1 VSSRQKLVAYLV
13 LTLYTQGMTS
23 KTDRLN
29 LRIEPPLRELFEAA
43 AKSANMTLSSFILGA
58 TRMRAEQVLA
68 DRVHFSVPPEQ
79 WKAFMDAL
87 DRPPRTIPR
96 LQRLMQQPSVFEQV
110 VDSEEDKT

>member
-1 VSSRQKLVAYLV
+1 
-13 LTLYTQGMTS
+13 MTS

-29 LRIEPPLRELFEAA
+29 LRIEPPLRELLEAA
-43 AKSANMTLSSFILGA
+43 AQSANMTLTSFILGA

-87 DRPPRTIPR
+87 DRPARPTPR
-96 LQRLMQQPSVFEQV
+96 LQRLMQEPSVLEQT
-110 VDSEEDKT
+110 EESADD